1 MKFREYIQQLS
12 SDELEIYAKDAGTTV
27 SYIKTHL
34 YYGYKEPRKSLR
46 KALAEASNGK
56 VTEVEV
62 LQHFGLYPTN
72 PIKHLNSNKATV

>member
-12 SDELEIYAKDAGTTV
+12 PDELEIYAKNAGTTV

-46 KALAEASNGK
+46 KALAVASHGK
-56 VTEVEV
+56 VSEVEV
-62 LQHFGLYPTN
+62 LQHFGLYPAN
-72 PIKHLNSNKATV
+72 HIKHLNGNKAAV

>member
-27 SYIKTHL
+27 SYIRTHL

-72 PIKHLNSNKATV
+72 PIKHLNGNKATV

>member
-12 SDELEIYAKDAGTTV
+12 PDELEIYAKNAGTTV

-46 KALAEASNGK
+46 KALAKASNGK
-56 VTEVEV
+56 VNEIEV

-72 PIKHLNSNKATV
+72 SIKHLNGNKTAV